1 MNPDQRA
8 LQLAWDAYRAGS
20 FPVGAVVLEG
30 DRVVSEGQNRIFDP
44 RPSDDALWSTLLA
57 HAETNALSKLPVVHA
72 RPYRL
77 VTTLEPCL
85 LCTGAAYIARV
96 AEIRYLASDPY
107 GGAAHMEPVNPAME
121 NAGMVVQGPV
131 DSAEAR
137 LAGALPIVYLD
148 ERGLWPRT
156 RAAFASSSA
165 EPIARRLLTKGRLQ
179 EHIRPTESVTDL
191 IEAIRHLL
199 AREDSP
205 DDP

>member
-1 MNPDQRA
+1 MTPDLHA

-30 DRVVSEGQNRIFDP
+30 DDVVAEGQNRIFDH
-44 RPSDDALWSTLLA
+44 RPSGDALWSTLLA

-107 GGAAHMEPVNPAME
+107 GGAAHMGPVNPAME
-121 NAGMVVQGPV
+121 NAGMTVEGPI
-131 DSAEAR
+131 DSTEAR
-137 LAGALPIVYLD
+137 LAGALPVVYLE

-156 RAAFASSSA
+156 RQAFASSSA
-165 EPIARRLLTKGRLQ
+165 EAPARRLLTKGRLAD
-179 EHIRPTESVTDL
+179 HVRSTDHVADL
-191 IEAIRHLL
+191 IGATRHLL
-199 AREDSP
+199 EG
-205 DDP
+205 

>member
-1 MNPDQRA
+1 MTAERHA

-30 DRVVSEGQNRIFDP
+30 DRIVSEGQNRIFDA

-96 AEIRYLASDPY
+96 AQITYLAADPY
-107 GGAAHMEPVNPAME
+107 GGAAHMTPVNPAME
-121 NAGMVVQGPV
+121 NAQMVVEGPLEG
-131 DSAEAR
+131 AEAR
-137 LAGALPIVYLD
+137 LAGALPIVYLE

-156 RAAFASSSA
+156 RAAFGSSPA
-165 EPIARRLLTKGRLQ
+165 EPNARRILAKGRLA
-179 EHIRPTESVTDL
+179 EHVRSTTDVTDL
-191 IEAIRHLL
+191 IDALKHLL
-199 AREDSP
+199 E
-205 DDP
+205 